1 MVNEPRLLSKLL
13 CLQILQGQSSLEA
26 SDEPE
31 LDFIALLSSVG
42 DEIHLPETGPSGI
55 SPELVS
61 PVLAAAFPVSAGFDP
76 AQVQILTGDHLGSIY
91 QNISLTF
98 ILLIIDLLTCS

>member
-1 MVNEPRLLSKLL
+1 MVSEPGLFSLLL

-55 SPELVS
+55 SPELVR
-61 PVLAAAFPVSAGFDP
+61 PVLAAAFPVSVGFDP
-76 AQVQILTGDHLGSIY
+76 AQAQILAGDKSDSIN
-91 QNISLTF
+91 QTISLTF
-98 ILLIIDLLTCS
+98 HLKHCRVRI